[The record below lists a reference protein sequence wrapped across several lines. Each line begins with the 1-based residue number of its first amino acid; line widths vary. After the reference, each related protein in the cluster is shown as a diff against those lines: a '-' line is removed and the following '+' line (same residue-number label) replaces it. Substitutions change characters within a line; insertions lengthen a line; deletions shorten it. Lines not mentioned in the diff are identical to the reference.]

1 MKKYDIK
8 FDLERFSFV
17 CEKTVDDQKVF
28 LQVIP
33 ILKHLDDINIFDRI
47 VIKDDYIKL
56 INTKNKTILKIN
68 DIKTFIRKGYL
79 NYLPN
84 NLKNIKK
91 KMVKNESLKP
101 LIKSPIDKK
110 IPVTA
115 GLIALMLLAGG
126 TSISYAKKLEDEPK
140 AIELVSQPIPEDNIL
155 TLNTNEEI
163 SVEPIELTNTTTVE
177 ENEINE
183 ENQVINLNYQITN
196 NIDKQQY
203 AQEQYGD
210 IVNQYAQKWG
220 VDPRLIVAILTQ
232 ESAGREKN
240 LMQIEFKA
248 WEGTLIHAYNFID
261 QKYENF
267 LLSDNPNLYSNSE
280 RTIITS
286 ADLENSITNISI
298 GTCLF
303 YMASQECNN
312 NLVNA
317 LLLYNQGHGNMNKI
331 YREAEENSG
340 YTKEDFLNDPNNLEF
355 LNYTYASGQG
365 DPLYPYNV
373 MQYIINPDE
382 PLSIHYLDEY
392 ENDYV
397 INYYVS
403 FQENNLTNNK

>member
-1 MKKYDIK
+1 MKRYDIK
-8 FDLERFSFV
+8 FDSDSFNFI
-17 CEKTVDDQKVF
+17 CEKTVEDKKEL

-33 ILKHLDDINIFDRI
+33 ILKHLDDINTFNRI
-47 VIKDDYIKL
+47 IIKDDYIKL
-56 INTKNKTILKIN
+56 INTNNKTILKIN
-68 DIKTFIRKGYL
+68 DIKNFIRKGYL
-79 NYLPN
+79 NYLPKN
-84 NLKNIKK
+84 FKNIKK
-91 KMVKNESLKP
+91 RMVKNERLKP

-110 IPVTA
+110 VPVTA

-126 TSISYAKKLEDEPK
+126 ASISYAEKLEDEPK
-140 AIELVSQPIPEDNIL
+140 AIELVSQPILEDDIL
-155 TLNTNEEI
+155 TINTNNEI
-163 SVEPIELTNTTTVE
+163 SIKPIELTVTNTFE
-177 ENEINE
+177 ENEINK
-183 ENQVINLNYQITN
+183 ENQVINLNYQVTN
-196 NIDKQQY
+196 NIEKQQY
-203 AQEQYGD
+203 AKEQYGD
-210 IVNQYAQKWG
+210 IVNKYAQKWG
-220 VDPRLIVAILTQ
+220 VDPRLIMAILTQ
-232 ESAGREKN
+232 ESAGRDKN

-267 LLSDNPNLYSNSE
+267 LLSDDPKLYSNSE

-286 ADLENSITNISI
+286 KDLENSITNISI

-303 YMASQECNN
+303 YKASQECNN

-317 LLLYNQGHGNMNKI
+317 LLLYNQGYGNMNKI

-373 MQYIINPDE
+373 MQYITNPNE

>member
-1 MKKYDIK
+1 MKRYDIK
-8 FDLERFSFV
+8 FDSDSFNFI
-17 CEKTVDDQKVF
+17 CEKTVEDKKEL

-33 ILKHLDDINIFDRI
+33 ILKHLDDINTFNRI
-47 VIKDDYIKL
+47 IIKDDYIKL
-56 INTKNKTILKIN
+56 INTNNKTILKIN
-68 DIKTFIRKGYL
+68 DIKNFIRKGYL
-79 NYLPN
+79 NYLPKN
-84 NLKNIKK
+84 FKNIKK
-91 KMVKNESLKP
+91 RMVKNERLKP

-110 IPVTA
+110 VPVTA

-126 TSISYAKKLEDEPK
+126 ASISYAEKLKDEPK
-140 AIELVSQPIPEDNIL
+140 AIELVSQPILEDDIL
-155 TLNTNEEI
+155 TINTNNEI
-163 SVEPIELTNTTTVE
+163 SINPIELTVTNTFE
-177 ENEINE
+177 ENEINK
-183 ENQVINLNYQITN
+183 ENQVINLNYQVTN

-203 AQEQYGD
+203 AKEQYGD
-210 IVNQYAQKWG
+210 IVNKYAQKWG
-220 VDPRLIVAILTQ
+220 VDPRLVMAILTQ
-232 ESAGREKN
+232 ESAGRDKN

-267 LLSDNPNLYSNSE
+267 LLSDDPKLYSNSE

-286 ADLENSITNISI
+286 KDLENSITNISI

-303 YMASQECNN
+303 YKASQECNN

-373 MQYIINPDE
+373 MQYITNPNE